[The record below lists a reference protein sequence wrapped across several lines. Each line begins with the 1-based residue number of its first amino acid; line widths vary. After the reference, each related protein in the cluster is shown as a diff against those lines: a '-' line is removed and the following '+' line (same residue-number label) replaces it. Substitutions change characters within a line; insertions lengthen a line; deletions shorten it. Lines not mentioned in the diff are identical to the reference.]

1 MNLARTYLVGDDVEW
16 QEHSL
21 VRGPSSNTAPHSNL
35 IRNKDGCHD
44 RLYCEFELFRPIDSS
59 IQSIEIGAESLWK
72 YDSHAIPANYE
83 YTFACHAN
91 VLAQLVLSL
100 ITLLLNTL
108 VVLVSI
114 RTSRRSTVDVA
125 LSQYTRISLSYAD
138 ILSALSTF
146 VCTFLMLL
154 FPEQLMTDA
163 IWSVIVLL
171 TLLQMYFITT
181 SFCHLILMS
190 VRR

>member
-1 MNLARTYLVGDDVEW
+1 MHLARTYLIGDDV
-16 QEHSL
+16 
-21 VRGPSSNTAPHSNL
+21 NL
-35 IRNKDGCHD
+35 
-44 RLYCEFELFRPIDSS
+44 LYCEFELFRPRNVVHSVEISPDSM
-59 IQSIEIGAESLWK
+59 WR

-83 YTFACHAN
+83 YTFACRAN

-100 ITLLLNTL
+100 MTLLLNTL

-146 VCTFLMLL
+146 VCTLLMLL

-190 VRR
+190 IRR